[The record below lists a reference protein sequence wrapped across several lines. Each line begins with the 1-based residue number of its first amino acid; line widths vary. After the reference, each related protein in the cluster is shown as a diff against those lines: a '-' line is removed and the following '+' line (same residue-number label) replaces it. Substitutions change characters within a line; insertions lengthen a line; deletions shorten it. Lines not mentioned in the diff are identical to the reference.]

1 MKPYDLADVIAALNG
16 VQPYDWAG
24 FLHERVSSTSLHA
37 PLGGIEHAGWKLKYD
52 GDESEFFATSE
63 DATNLN
69 YSLGLRVK
77 EDGSIIDISMDGPA
91 GKAGITPSTHIVA
104 VNGRQFTTT
113 ILREAI
119 AKAVTDTKPLELLIK
134 DGEYYKTYSVD
145 YHGGEKYPHLVRIEN
160 TPDLLSEIVAP
171 KKKK

>member
-1 MKPYDLADVIAALNG
+1 
-16 VQPYDWAG
+16 
-24 FLHERVSSTSLHA
+24 
-37 PLGGIEHAGWKLKYD
+37 
-52 GDESEFFATSE
+52 
-63 DATNLN
+63 
-69 YSLGLRVK
+69 
-77 EDGSIIDISMDGPA
+77 MDGAA
-91 GKAGITPSTHIVA
+91 GKAGITPATHIVA

-119 AKAVTDTKPLELLIK
+119 SKAVTDTKPLELLVK

-160 TPDLLSEIVAP
+160 TPDLLSDIIAP